1 MKTETYKELVD
12 VHLQNRIWRNEL
24 ELALLEIDF
33 WEDLHETNTTANQ
46 PATKDSVEIMSQL
59 HHYQRLA
66 QRLLGEVEQQDLEV
80 ADGVRVNRI
89 LTTPTP
95 DDRKYLREQM
105 DTFRVNFQRFK
116 NDIRQFFVTQ
126 AA

>member
-1 MKTETYKELVD
+1 MKTATYKELVD

-33 WEDLHETNTTANQ
+33 WEDLHETNVRPSSATAEES
-46 PATKDSVEIMSQL
+46 AEIMSQL
-59 HHYQRLA
+59 HHYQRLG
-66 QRLLGEVEQQDLEV
+66 QQLLGEVQQQDQEV
-80 ADGVRVNRI
+80 AEGVRINRI
-89 LTTPTP
+89 LNSPTP

-116 NDIRQFFVTQ
+116 NDIRQFFVAQ